1 MTRLVE
7 PAPAIHDED
16 QRRQAR
22 LASTLLLAGLASF
35 LVSALLH
42 YAIQDVFGFQLAL
55 IMTVCTAASYQVS
68 RTRRYRLAILFMILL
83 MTAVI
88 LLYTGIRRDPVVFSG
103 LIILIFLYAQL
114 FNWQGTLALGV
125 STLAGIAAIN
135 VALPGMLP
143 AQIALLVIAYFS
155 AGILAVAAAYHR
167 ERSQQAVW
175 LQARQLEESV
185 ARYRALFE
193 QATDA
198 ILLLDLDYKPIAVN
212 QRAAELLGYHV
223 EDLLRMNMRMVMA
236 PEEQEQCEA
245 ILRALFAGD
254 HLLPYERTL
263 VRADGRRIPVEI
275 NASLIRNRHGRPVAI
290 QSIVRDI
297 RSRRQ
302 AELDRRESEEKFRA
316 IFDESLDVIIILGGS
331 DRRILNVNQAA
342 QRVLG
347 YEPQTLIGQ
356 PLHVLFPAE
365 RDDDT
370 LEMRFHGAVLEKQ
383 SILRA
388 DRSECL
394 MDVTVTLVPWSQ
406 GKAVML
412 TLRDV
417 SQRSVFEQQRLELA
431 AERTQVEAL
440 RRFISDTSHDLRT
453 PLSVMNT
460 SLYLIR
466 RRLPP
471 EELDKIE
478 RQMQLLEAQTAHMTQ
493 ILQDFVDMTEL
504 DFESTAFHFQ
514 KLNLHT
520 LIHHLVVQNQTA
532 AALKLHTL
540 EFYSDDPQLHV
551 IGDARYLTRAVQ
563 HLLTNAINY
572 TPNGGQIAVKLAR
585 VGAQVELTVRDNG
598 IGIAPSDLP
607 HVFERFYR
615 ADNARP
621 TDKGGAGLGLAIAR
635 KIIEQHDGT
644 ITLESALGVGTL
656 CRIRLPAQPPD
667 PVSELSEPRG

>member
-1 MTRLVE
+1 M
-7 PAPAIHDED
+7 
-16 QRRQAR
+16 
-22 LASTLLLAGLASF
+22 LLLAGLASF
-35 LVSALLH
+35 LISALLY
-42 YAIQDVFGFQLAL
+42 YAIQDVLDYQLAL

-83 MTAVI
+83 MTVVI
-88 LLYTGIRRDPVVFSG
+88 LLYIGIWRDPVVFSG

-125 STLAGIAAIN
+125 STLAGIAVITA
-135 VALPGMLP
+135 AFPGMLP
-143 AQIALLVIAYFS
+143 SQIGMLVIAYFC
-155 AGILAVAAAYHR
+155 AGTLAVAAAYHR
-167 ERSQQAVW
+167 ERSRQAIW

-185 ARYRALFE
+185 VRYRALFE
-193 QATDA
+193 QANDA

-212 QRAAELLGYHV
+212 QRAADLLGYRV

-236 PEEQEQCEA
+236 PEEHEQCEA
-245 ILRALFAGD
+245 ILTALFAGD

-275 NASLIRNRHGRPVAI
+275 NASLIRNRHSQPVAI

-302 AELDRRESEEKFRA
+302 AEVDRRESEEKFRA

-347 YEPQTLIGQ
+347 YEPRTLIGQ
-356 PLHVLFPAE
+356 PLHVLFPTE
-365 RDDDT
+365 HDDDT

-417 SQRSVFEQQRLELA
+417 SQRSVFERQRLELA

-466 RRLPP
+466 RRLSP

-514 KLNLHT
+514 KLNLYT
-520 LIHHLVVQNQTA
+520 LIYHLVAQNQTA

-540 EFYSDDPQLHV
+540 DFYSDDPQLHV

-572 TPNGGQIAVKLAR
+572 TPNGGQIAVTLAR

-598 IGIAPSDLP
+598 IGIAPKDLP

-644 ITLESALGVGTL
+644 ITLESALGAGTL
-656 CRIRLPAQPPD
+656 CCIRLPAQPPD
-667 PVSELSEPRG
+667 PLSELSEPRG